1 MISFTIVWEGF
12 RIQCKSNEFIKRE
25 EPNLY
30 RYATNSMFKDKNK
43 NQESLIMLME
53 KEENCVWA
61 AKSH

>member
-1 MISFTIVWEGF
+1 MISSTIVWKGF
-12 RIQCKSNEFIKRE
+12 RIQYKSNEFIKGE

-43 NQESLIMLME
+43 NQESLRTLMR
-53 KEENCVWA
+53 KEGNCVWA